1 MLVGGPG
8 SLGLIGSQHEI
19 EAIAELG
26 VALLL
31 FSLGLEFSVERLRGL
46 GMQPLVGG
54 ALQVMLT
61 MLVASLVGWAMGLS
75 LTSAIALGAMLA
87 LSSTAVVLRILIERG
102 EMEMPHGRNSLGVLL
117 TQDIAVVPLAMLMA
131 VLGGGGTA
139 VQVSRE
145 ILRLMVMA
153 GGLAIVLYVLTKIAI
168 LALGTLTQKRNREL
182 TVIFAVAIGLGSAWA
197 AHWAGISP
205 ALGAFV
211 AGMLLGS
218 SAFATQIRADISTL
232 RVLLLTLFF
241 GSAGMVADPI
251 WIVSHVHWVAMAAL
265 AVILGKFLIV
275 AAIFIGFGQSFRVA
289 TATGLSLAQIGEF
302 AFVLGAIGRTSGV
315 VSDEVYALVVSVTIA
330 SFIISALIVPVAPS
344 LANRLAKL
352 FRWAA
357 VDRNDL
363 SAASY
368 ATDVIVIGFGPSGQ
382 LATVPLIPS
391 DLNVTVI
398 DLNQVGIRKAKEF
411 GFDGQIGDATSAEV
425 LEHASVGEA
434 NLVIITLPHFRSTL
448 EIAQLVRSMNPSATL
463 LVRSRYH
470 IHSDALAAV
479 GAIVSGDE
487 DEVGAAISGHV
498 TKWLAETAPTKT
510 KESPSG

>member
-1 MLVGGPG
+1 M
-8 SLGLIGSQHEI
+8 
-19 EAIAELG
+19 
-26 VALLL
+26 
-31 FSLGLEFSVERLRGL
+31 
-46 GMQPLVGG
+46 
-54 ALQVMLT
+54 
-61 MLVASLVGWAMGLS
+61 
-75 LTSAIALGAMLA
+75 
-87 LSSTAVVLRILIERG
+87 
-102 EMEMPHGRNSLGVLL
+102 
-117 TQDIAVVPLAMLMA
+117 
-131 VLGGGGTA
+131 
-139 VQVSRE
+139 
-145 ILRLMVMA
+145 
-153 GGLAIVLYVLTKIAI
+153 
-168 LALGTLTQKRNREL
+168 
-182 TVIFAVAIGLGSAWA
+182 
-197 AHWAGISP
+197 
-205 ALGAFV
+205 
-211 AGMLLGS
+211 
-218 SAFATQIRADISTL
+218 
-232 RVLLLTLFF
+232 
-241 GSAGMVADPI
+241 
-251 WIVSHVHWVAMAAL
+251 
-265 AVILGKFLIV
+265 
-275 AAIFIGFGQSFRVA
+275 
-289 TATGLSLAQIGEF
+289 
-302 AFVLGAIGRTSGV
+302 
-315 VSDEVYALVVSVTIA
+315 SVTIA
-330 SFIISALIVPVAPS
+330 SFIISPLIVPIAPS